1 MLSHNYVFT
10 VACTSYCSLI
20 LYNSQVSQ
28 GQYLGASGISHKECP
43 KKCSQTPGCIA
54 VNYNQNSRQCFFVKS
69 FSPAPVPGNRP
80 GVMHFRYCDT
90 PQGTKPV
97 VTQPPPVHPIVIPTS
112 KYYICDCVGGG
123 EGVSLIF
130 TATKRLKINNMLFLR
145 QYRAM

>member
-1 MLSHNYVFT
+1 MRSTMFHEVHYIKSHYVFT
-10 VACTSYCSLI
+10 VACTSYCSL

-54 VNYNQNSRQCFFVKS
+54 ANYNQNSRQCFFVKS

-97 VTQPPPVHPIVIPTS
+97 LTQPPPAVHPIVSPTS
-112 KYYICDCVGGG
+112 KCYTFTCIDRDA
-123 EGVSLIF
+123 GVSRYSQPP
-130 TATKRLKINNMLFLR
+130 KDQK
-145 QYRAM
+145 